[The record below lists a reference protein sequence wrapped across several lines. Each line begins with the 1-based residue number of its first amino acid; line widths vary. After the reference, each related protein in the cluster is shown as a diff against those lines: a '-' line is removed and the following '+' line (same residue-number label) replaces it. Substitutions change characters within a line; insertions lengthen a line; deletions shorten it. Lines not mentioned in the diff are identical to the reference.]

1 MHSEHSFYMTDEE
14 TTKSDSSSDESQAD
28 GSTKKEEGASSG
40 DGSSSKDEKIDYKV
54 LLEETKEQLKKAE
67 HKIIDLKRNKSAS
80 SKDDDGSDDDEDDDD
95 SGTEDVLKLVDEKL
109 NELKKGQVSDIIA
122 DTLAEM
128 SDDPSEQ
135 ELIALIYDKKLVKS
149 GYSKQNILSDLE
161 TARLIANK
169 GRIQKSSKELE
180 AKKKSDQAKQSGNSG
195 SGQRSHDDTSEAE
208 IQLSRKDQEIMK
220 RFGLTKEDV
229 IKNSNR

>member
-1 MHSEHSFYMTDEE
+1 MADVD
-14 TTKSDSSSDESQAD
+14 TTKLDASSNENQADGFIKKEDGAGVGDSSSNV
-28 GSTKKEEGASSG
+28 
-40 DGSSSKDEKIDYKV
+40 DEKVDYKV

-67 HKIIDLKRNKSAS
+67 HKIIDLKRNKNVS
-80 SKDDDGSDDDEDDDD
+80 SKDDDDSDDDGDDD
-95 SGTEDVLKLVDEKL
+95 SDRDDVLKLVDEKL
-109 NELKKGQVSDIIA
+109 NELKQGQVSDTIA
-122 DTLAEM
+122 DTLATM
-128 SDDPSEQ
+128 SDDPSER
-135 ELIALIYDKKLVKS
+135 ELIALIYEKKLVKS

-180 AKKKSDQAKQSGNSG
+180 AKKKSDQGKHSTNSG
-195 SGQRSHDDTSEAE
+195 SGQRSQDDSYQGDE

-220 RFGLTKEDV
+220 RFNLTTEDI

>member
-1 MHSEHSFYMTDEE
+1 
-14 TTKSDSSSDESQAD
+14 
-28 GSTKKEEGASSG
+28 
-40 DGSSSKDEKIDYKV
+40 
-54 LLEETKEQLKKAE
+54 
-67 HKIIDLKRNKSAS
+67 
-80 SKDDDGSDDDEDDDD
+80 
-95 SGTEDVLKLVDEKL
+95 
-109 NELKKGQVSDIIA
+109 
-122 DTLAEM
+122 M
-128 SDDPSEQ
+128 SDDPSER

-180 AKKKSDQAKQSGNSG
+180 AKKKSDQGKQSGNSG
-195 SGQRSHDDTSEAE
+195 SGQRSQDDASSGDE